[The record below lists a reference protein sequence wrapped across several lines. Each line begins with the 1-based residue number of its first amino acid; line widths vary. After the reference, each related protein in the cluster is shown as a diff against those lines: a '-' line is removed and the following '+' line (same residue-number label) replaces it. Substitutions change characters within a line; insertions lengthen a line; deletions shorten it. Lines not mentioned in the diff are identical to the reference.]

1 MESYEVVVVGA
12 GSAGLATAVL
22 LQQHGLRPLVLEAG
36 PEPGAAWRGR
46 YDRLRLH
53 TPRLLSGLP
62 GLRIPRTYGRWVG
75 RDDLI
80 EYLRDYAA
88 VHDVDLRT
96 NCRVDRIE
104 RGAEAPAPK
113 PPTPGR
119 ESGAVGDGTGAWTLQ
134 TSEGAIVADHVVV
147 ATGYNGAPFVPDWPG
162 RETFTGE
169 LVHSSQYRN
178 PAPYRGKDVLV
189 VGAGNSGAEI
199 AHDVIDGGAARSRIS
214 VRTPPQIVRRATL
227 GIPAQLLGM
236 AIRKLPPSWVDPF
249 TQWQRKV
256 AIPDLT
262 AHGLPR
268 PDHGVRTAFLT
279 TGTTPILDVGIVAAV
294 KDGRVEV
301 VAAVEGFDGADVLLA
316 DGSRIQPDVV
326 IAATGFRA
334 GLEPLVGELDV
345 LGPRGLPT
353 KTDGEPALPGLWFLG
368 FTPTLGGQLREGS
381 IAARKV
387 ADALAEQLR
396 GGMHDDGNRGGR
408 RTRLDLESGRPDSN
422 QRLPRPKRGALP
434 G

>member
-1 MESYEVVVVGA
+1 MESHEVVVVGA

-22 LQQHGLRPLVLEAG
+22 LQAHGLRPLVLEAG

-62 GLRIPRTYGRWVG
+62 GLRIPRKHGRWVR

-96 NCRVDRIE
+96 NCRVERIE
-104 RGAEAPAPK
+104 RGPDA
-113 PPTPGR
+113 
-119 ESGAVGDGTGAWTLQ
+119 AWTLQ
-134 TSEGAIVADHVVV
+134 TSDGALAADHVVV
-147 ATGYNGAPFVPDWPG
+147 ATGYNGAPFVPDWTG

-169 LVHSSQYRN
+169 FVHSSQYRN

-236 AIRKLPPSWVDPF
+236 AIRKLPPHWVDPF

-262 AHGLPR
+262 AQGLPR
-268 PDHGVRTAFLT
+268 PEHGVRTAFLT
-279 TGTTPILDVGIVAAV
+279 TGTVPILDVGIVAAV
-294 KDGRVEV
+294 KSGRVEV
-301 VAAVEGFDGADVLLA
+301 VAAVQGFDGADVLLA

-334 GLEPLVGELDV
+334 GLEPLVGDLDV

-353 KTDGEPALPGLWFLG
+353 KTDGEPALPGLWFVG

-387 ADALAEQLR
+387 ADALAAHL
-396 GGMHDDGNRGGR
+396 GSGMQPVGRVDDDAGR
-408 RTRLDLESGRPDSN
+408 MA
-422 QRLPRPKRGALP
+422 GADRAQ
-434 G
+434 